1 MWVTDAPKVTLA
13 REVQLKKAP
22 LPIWVTDSPK
32 VMHAREVQFWKATSP
47 MWVTDAPKVTLAREG
62 QFEKAPSPMWVTDSP
77 NVMLA
82 RDEQPSKAACPMWVT
97 DSGIV
102 SKTSRG
108 EFWKAEC
115 EILVTL
121 EGIFTAKHP
130 SVWMSCLVAA
140 STSFLVY
147 VTVTRD
153 SAPKSPAASSVSASS
168 MIELS
173 RSSSTLRTLRSI
185 GSWQGWFS
193 RSIAFNSRTVAVIT
207 TLRVMTFP
215 CKVFNWTSQDMAA
228 KGQLTVRTWPQ
239 HCSFYRVVLWVF
251 QTYKPSEA
259 KSNLFCAV
267 FILAPATVCQRKI
280 KNLCRIMWWYVDLSP
295 LDCYCSHLWFHP
307 APCVPKQ
314 YLQCM
319 SKNIQGRPLTSWLK
333 NELKIRR
340 YANLLTFLCVY
351 LRRGWFSVGS
361 FRI

>member
-1 MWVTDAPKVTLA
+1 MLAREVQFWKAMSPMWVTDAPKVTLA

-32 VMHAREVQFWKATSP
+32 VMLAREVQFWKATSP

-77 NVMLA
+77 NVMLS
-82 RDEQPSKAACPMWVT
+82 REEQPSKAACPMRVTDSPQVMPARERQFRKASSPIWVT

-147 VTVTRD
+147 VKVTRD
-153 SAPKSPAASSVSASS
+153 SPPKSPAASSVSASS

-239 HCSFYRVVLWVF
+239 NCSFYRVVLWVF
-251 QTYKPSEA
+251 KTYKPSEA

-295 LDCYCSHLWFHP
+295 LDC
-307 APCVPKQ
+307 
-314 YLQCM
+314 
-319 SKNIQGRPLTSWLK
+319 
-333 NELKIRR
+333 
-340 YANLLTFLCVY
+340 
-351 LRRGWFSVGS
+351 
-361 FRI
+361 